1 MNTVTI
7 DGVSSNSA
15 GLFFDKIPF
24 MPAAKE
30 RVSTYAI
37 PGAGEDLTISSGD
50 YDDIQMILTAYL
62 RPGRDI
68 QAVYDWAH
76 SGTKLVLSTQPDIY
90 GEIRQVGEIAPSREG
105 WQAHKIDIPFT
116 LSPFKYRVDNSPVT
130 LTEAGTLRTLG
141 NIYSLPEYVL
151 SGTTGDI
158 TFTVNG
164 TTLTVT
170 NAPGNIH
177 INVGA
182 QMIYTLDG
190 NVQNNIMSATSGNFW
205 EMVLVPGNVPNSIS
219 WSGTVGSVTV
229 VRNERWV

>member
-7 DGVSSNSA
+7 DSASSNSV

-24 MPAAKE
+24 MPSAKE

-37 PGAGEDLTISSGD
+37 PGAGEDLTIGSGD
-50 YDDIQMILTAYL
+50 YDDLQMILTAYL

-68 QAVYDWAH
+68 QAVYDWANR
-76 SGTKLVLSTQPDIY
+76 GTKLVLSTQPDIY
-90 GEIRQVGEIAPSREG
+90 GEIKQVGEIAPSREG

-130 LTEAGTLRTLG
+130 LAEPGTLRTLG

-151 SGTTGDI
+151 SDTAGDI

-170 NAPGNIH
+170 NAPGNVH
-177 INVGA
+177 IDVGA
-182 QMIYTLDG
+182 QVIYTLDG
-190 NVQNNIMSATSGNFW
+190 KVRNNIMSATSGNFW
-205 EMVLVPGNVPNSIS
+205 EMVLVPGNVPNSIG

>member
-7 DGVSSNSA
+7 DSVSSNSV

-24 MPAAKE
+24 MPSAKE

-37 PGAGEDLTISSGD
+37 PGAGEDLTIGSGD
-50 YDDIQMILTAYL
+50 YDDLQMILTAYL

-68 QAVYDWAH
+68 QAVYDWANG
-76 SGTKLVLSTQPDIY
+76 GTKLVLSTQPDIY
-90 GEIRQVGEIAPSREG
+90 GEIKQVGEIAPSREG

-151 SGTTGDI
+151 SDTAGDI

-170 NAPGNIH
+170 NAPGNVH
-177 INVGA
+177 IDVGA
-182 QMIYTLDG
+182 QVIYTLDG
-190 NVQNNIMSATSGNFW
+190 TTKNNIMSSTSGNFW
-205 EMVLVPGNVPNSIS
+205 EMVLVPGNVPNSIG